1 MAMIPKVTKYFKDK
15 SCSLWQLVTSP
26 GFWAIALP
34 IVLIVPNIG
43 LVITESDSLGSKI
56 TNILLPLGVYYV
68 LTSLSIRIGRT
79 ILLML
84 LFMILG
90 AFQVVLLYLYGE
102 SIIAVDMFLNLVTT
116 NVSEATEL
124 LSNLKMAI
132 FTVCIIY
139 LPCILAGI
147 YLIVKRRY
155 APVHVLIRCR
165 RVGISLVVVGV
176 LSLMVTWLADNGYR
190 PRRQVFPYNV
200 CENMVTAVRRTHES
214 LKYYT
219 TSNTFSYR
227 PTSTR
232 SKDLRE
238 VYVLVLGET
247 SRADNWQIMGY
258 GRPTNPRLSHRADIY
273 AFDHV
278 LSEINT
284 THKSVPMLL
293 SYLTPETFGGSVA
306 HTRSVL
312 AAFNDL
318 GYHTAFLS
326 NQRRNHSYIEYYGAE
341 ARTVHYISDD
351 GGPQLDGNLLAPMQ
365 RIIET
370 SPSNKVFI
378 VLHTYGSHFEYN
390 KRYPREEAVFLDDR
404 ASGASAQNR
413 PDLVNAYDN
422 TIVYTDKLLD
432 EVVLALD
439 SLDVPAV
446 MVYTSDHGEDIFDD
460 ARGRFLHASPTPTYY
475 QLHVPMLLWTSG
487 EYAALFPE
495 KIKAMRCNAH
505 CYVSST
511 RSLFHTILDMAGI
524 DSPQYDPSLSVMS
537 GVYRSPQAR
546 YLNDYNESIMMNCSG
561 LRSPDFVQM
570 RRHGFPVFPAD

>member
-1 MAMIPKVTKYFKDK
+1 MISKVTTYIKDRARK
-15 SCSLWQLVTSP
+15 LWQLVLMP
-26 GFWAIALP
+26 GFWVIALP

-43 LVITESDSLGSKI
+43 LVITECDSLGAKI

-68 LTSLSIRIGRT
+68 IASLSIRIGRT
-79 ILLML
+79 MLLML

-90 AFQVVLLYLYGE
+90 AFQIVLLYLYGE

-116 NVSEATEL
+116 NVSEASEL
-124 LSNLKMAI
+124 LSNLKLAI
-132 FTVCIIY
+132 FTVCLIY
-139 LPCILAGI
+139 LPCIAAAI
-147 YLIVKRRY
+147 YLAVKRRY
-155 APVHVLIRCR
+155 APVTALLHCR
-165 RVGISLVVVGV
+165 RTGITLVVLGALTLVA
-176 LSLMVTWLADNGYR
+176 TWLLDDGYR
-190 PRRQVFPYNV
+190 PRRQIFPYNV

-214 LKYYT
+214 IKYYS
-219 TSNTFSYR
+219 TSNTFTYS
-227 PTSTR
+227 PVSTR

-258 GRPTNPRLSHRADIY
+258 NRQTNPRLSRRKDIY
-273 AFDHV
+273 TFDHV

-293 SYLTPETFGGSVA
+293 SYLTPENFGDSVA

-351 GGPQLDGNLLAPMQ
+351 GGPQYDGKLLKPMQ
-365 RIIET
+365 KILET

-390 KRYPREEAVFLDDR
+390 KRYPREEAVFVGDR
-404 ASGASAQNR
+404 ASGASVQNR

-422 TIVYTDKLLD
+422 TIVYTDRLLD
-432 EVVLALD
+432 NVITALD

-446 MVYTSDHGEDIFDD
+446 MFYTSDHGEDIFDD
-460 ARGRFLHASPTPTYY
+460 ERGRFLHASPTPTYY
-475 QLHVPMLLWTSG
+475 QLHVPIVLWTSG
-487 EYAALFPE
+487 EYAAMFPE
-495 KIKAMRCNAH
+495 KTKAMRANAH
-505 CYVSST
+505 RYVSST
-511 RSLFHTILDMAGI
+511 RSLFHTILDMAGVS
-524 DSPQYDPSLSVMS
+524 SPMYDPSLSIMS
-537 GVYRSPQAR
+537 ERYRPPQAR
-546 YLNDYNESIMMNCSG
+546 YLNDYNESIMMSRSG
-561 LRSPDFVQM
+561 LRAPDFVQM
-570 RRHGFPVFPAD
+570 RRHGLPVTPPE

>member
-1 MAMIPKVTKYFKDK
+1 MISKITTYFKDK
-15 SCSLWQLVTSP
+15 ARALWQLVLSP
-26 GFWAIALP
+26 GFWAVALP

-56 TNILLPLGVYYV
+56 TNILLPLGVYYILV
-68 LTSLSIRIGRT
+68 GLSIRIGRT

-84 LFMILG
+84 LLMILG

-139 LPCILAGI
+139 LPCIMAGI
-147 YLIVKRRY
+147 YLAVKHHY
-155 APVHVLIRCR
+155 APVQILLRCR
-165 RVGISLVVVGV
+165 RAGISLVVLGV
-176 LSLMVTWLADNGYR
+176 LSLIGTWLIDNDYH
-190 PRRQVFPYNV
+190 PRRQIFPYNV
-200 CENMVTAVRRTHES
+200 CENMVTAVQRTHES

-219 TSNTFSYR
+219 TSNMFSYH
-227 PTSTR
+227 PASTR
-232 SKDLRE
+232 PKEMRE

-258 GRPTNPRLSHRADIY
+258 TRPTNPRLSRRTDIY
-273 AFDHV
+273 TFDRV

-284 THKSVPMLL
+284 THKSIPMLL
-293 SYLTPETFGGSVA
+293 SYLTPETFGDSVA
-306 HTRSVL
+306 HTRSAL

-326 NQRRNHSYIEYYGAE
+326 NQHRNHSYIEYYGAE

-351 GGPQLDGNLLAPMQ
+351 GGPQLDCNLLAPMQ
-365 RIIET
+365 RILET
-370 SPSNKVFI
+370 SPSNKVFV

-390 KRYPREEAVFLDDR
+390 KRYPREDAVFLDDR
-404 ASGASAQNR
+404 ASGASVHNR

-432 EVVLALD
+432 KVILALD
-439 SLDVPAV
+439 SLNVPAV

-495 KIKAMRCNAH
+495 KIKAMQRNAH
-505 CYVSST
+505 RYISST

-524 DSPQYDPSLSVMS
+524 DSPLYDPSLSVMS
-537 GVYRSPQAR
+537 GMYRSPEAR
-546 YLNDYNESIMMNCSG
+546 YLNDYNESIMMSRSG
-561 LRSPDFVQM
+561 LRTPDFEQM
-570 RRHGFPVFPAD
+570 RRHGFPVVPED

>member
-1 MAMIPKVTKYFKDK
+1 MAMISKITTYFKNAAQA
-15 SCSLWQLVTSP
+15 LWQLVLSP
-26 GFWAIALP
+26 EFWTIALP

-56 TNILLPLGVYYV
+56 TNILLPLGIYYV
-68 LTSLSIRIGRT
+68 LASLSIRIGRT
-79 ILLML
+79 ILFML
-84 LFMILG
+84 LFMVLG

-132 FTVCIIY
+132 FTVCIIF
-139 LPCILAGI
+139 LPCIMAGI
-147 YLIVKRRY
+147 YLAVKRRY
-155 APVHVLIRCR
+155 APVHILLRCR
-165 RVGISLVVVGV
+165 RAGASLVVLGV
-176 LSLMVTWLADNGYR
+176 LSLIGTWLMDDNYR
-190 PRRQVFPYNV
+190 PRRQIFPYNV

-214 LKYYT
+214 LNYYT
-219 TSNTFSYR
+219 TSNTFSYH
-227 PTSTR
+227 PASTR
-232 SKDLRE
+232 SKDMRE
-238 VYVLVLGET
+238 VYVLVIGET

-258 GRPTNPRLSHRADIY
+258 GRPTNPRLSRRTDIY
-273 AFDHV
+273 TFDRV

-293 SYLTPETFGGSVA
+293 SYLTPETFGDSVA

-351 GGPQLDGNLLAPMQ
+351 GGPQLDGNLFTPMQ
-365 RIIET
+365 RILET
-370 SPSNKVFI
+370 SPSNKVFV

-390 KRYPREEAVFLDDR
+390 KRYPREDAVFLDDR
-404 ASGASAQNR
+404 ASGASVQNR

-432 EVVLALD
+432 DVITALD
-439 SLDVPAV
+439 SLNVPAV

-475 QLHVPMLLWTSG
+475 QLHVPMLLWTSN
-487 EYAALFPE
+487 EYSALFPD
-495 KIKAMRCNAH
+495 KIKAMKCNAH
-505 CYVSST
+505 RYVSST
-511 RSLFHTILDMAGI
+511 RSLFHTLLDMAGI

-561 LRSPDFVQM
+561 LRAPDFEQM
-570 RRHGFPVFPAD
+570 HRHGFPVVPAD

>member
-1 MAMIPKVTKYFKDK
+1 MISKITTYFKDK
-15 SCSLWQLVTSP
+15 ARALWRLVLSP
-26 GFWAIALP
+26 GFWAVALP

-43 LVITESDSLGSKI
+43 LVITESDSIGSKI

-68 LTSLSIRIGRT
+68 LSGLSIRIGRT

-139 LPCILAGI
+139 LPCIMAGI
-147 YLIVKRRY
+147 YLAVKHRY
-155 APVHVLIRCR
+155 APVHVLLRCR
-165 RVGISLVVVGV
+165 CAGITLVVLGAISLMG
-176 LSLMVTWLADNGYR
+176 TWLVDDGYR
-190 PRRQVFPYNV
+190 PRRQIFPYNV
-200 CENMVTAVRRTHES
+200 CENMVTAVQRTNES
-214 LKYYT
+214 IKYYT
-219 TSNTFSYR
+219 TSSTFSYH
-227 PTSTR
+227 PSSTR

-258 GRPTNPRLSHRADIY
+258 KRPTNPRLSRRTDIY
-273 AFDHV
+273 TFDHV

-293 SYLTPETFGGSVA
+293 SYLTPENFGDSVA

-365 RIIET
+365 RILET
-370 SPSNKVFI
+370 SPSNKIFI

-390 KRYPREEAVFLDDR
+390 KRYPREDAVFLDDR
-404 ASGASAQNR
+404 ASGASVQNR

-432 EVVLALD
+432 DVIWALD
-439 SLDVPAV
+439 SLNVPAV
-446 MVYTSDHGEDIFDD
+446 MIYTSDHGEDIFDD

-475 QLHVPMLLWTSG
+475 QLHVPMLLWTSY
-487 EYAALFPE
+487 EYNALFPE
-495 KIKAMRCNAH
+495 KIKAMHCNAH
-505 CYVSST
+505 RYISST
-511 RSLFHTILDMAGI
+511 RSLFHTILDMSGI
-524 DSPQYDPSLSVMS
+524 DSPLYDPSLSVMS

-546 YLNDYNESIMMNCSG
+546 YLNDYNESIMMSQSG
-561 LRSPDFVQM
+561 LRAPDFEQM
-570 RRHGFPVFPAD
+570 RRYGFPVSADD